1 MYLHQQMKSTSSK
14 VFELPTYS
22 LTLWIYVRMA
32 TPKVIS
38 LKVFWQCVISE
49 NRTFDFW
56 WCELFLF
63 WAVRNLKF
71 LFSFA
76 KSLIFS
82 LQRGKI
88 QRYQQWLHV
97 FLWLEKIAYQNGNT
111 SLNFE
116 INKNQGIYQKDRCFY
131 LHMLFV
137 TLDILF
143 YFFAAS
149 VQNWRVAVVW
159 RLKNRT

>member
-1 MYLHQQMKSTSSK
+1 
-14 VFELPTYS
+14 
-22 LTLWIYVRMA
+22 
-32 TPKVIS
+32 
-38 LKVFWQCVISE
+38 
-49 NRTFDFW
+49 
-56 WCELFLF
+56 
-63 WAVRNLKF
+63 
-71 LFSFA
+71 
-76 KSLIFS
+76 
-82 LQRGKI
+82 
-88 QRYQQWLHV
+88 
-97 FLWLEKIAYQNGNT
+97 LWLETIAYQNGNT